1 MDSPQVGL
9 MREGENR
16 RCSTETNQ
24 FTQAGAHTIPCQ
36 VPYADDCLS
45 DPVLV
50 PVVVPTAAR
59 HWHLY

>member
-1 MDSPQVGL
+1 MELP
-9 MREGENR
+9 REGENR
-16 RCSTETNQ
+16 CCSAETNQ
-24 FTQAGAHTIPCQ
+24 FTQADAHTILFQ
-36 VPYADDCLS
+36 FPYADDCLS